1 MTRLKAL
8 LSRGYLPRE
17 IPPPFTTEA
26 YARAITRR
34 GVTLPKSF
42 TSDKKP
48 AKPCRHSL
56 ARVGIRRRQLSI
68 PNPVL
73 HYNLCREIADNW
85 RMLVSLIDRS
95 KLSKSIPKM
104 GPRVGRA
111 LLPSHDY
118 PELLQIRSR
127 IRATSKYLLRADISS
142 FYPSIYTH
150 SLAWT
155 IHGKGLSKRK
165 RGKPSLLGNRL
176 DRWIRNAQDKQT
188 IGIPIGPDTSLVIAE
203 TILSAVDKEIQDKIP
218 NVRGMRHIDDFEF
231 GFKTYADAEGALADL
246 QEVLRDFELELKP
259 EKTSIIPLPIPQQ
272 PSWVVEL
279 RNHQFRSGARA
290 QWGDL
295 MSYFDRAFV
304 LAQANPKMIV
314 LKYAVQRIRYQ
325 KIAPSNWP
333 LVQEFLFQCLMVETG
348 TFYPVLKQLVEH
360 HVAGRHV
367 DLSAVEE
374 IINYHIVQHCRLGH
388 GSEAAW
394 SVWAAIRFEIP
405 LDKSAAAALSGVSDS
420 IVALLS
426 LDAHHAGLIPSG
438 LDTSHWQTYMTAE
451 ALYGEAWLLS
461 YEANVK
467 GWLKSVSGK
476 DHVASDSNFS
486 FLKSEGV
493 CFYDEKRARTAIPTG
508 ASVGAGKAP
517 IFSFPV

>member
-1 MTRLKAL
+1 MARKKIDDELTELNQRSETMDKQLAVVD
-8 LSRGYLPRE
+8 GQIAERE
-17 IPPPFTTEA
+17 
-26 YARAITRR
+26 
-34 GVTLPKSF
+34 V
-42 TSDKKP
+42 D
-48 AKPCRHSL
+48 
-56 ARVGIRRRQLSI
+56 
-68 PNPVL
+68 
-73 HYNLCREIADNW
+73 
-85 RMLVSLIDRS
+85 
-95 KLSKSIPKM
+95 
-104 GPRVGRA
+104 
-111 LLPSHDY
+111 
-118 PELLQIRSR
+118 
-127 IRATSKYLLRADISS
+127 LRAAPPGAKRVPLPV
-142 FYPSIYTH
+142 FE
-150 SLAWT
+150 
-155 IHGKGLSKRK
+155 SKEALEK
-165 RGKPSLLGNRL
+165 AIANRH
-176 DRWIRNAQDKQT
+176 KT
-188 IGIPIGPDTSLVIAE
+188 PYGHE
-203 TILSAVDKEIQDKIP
+203 SAK
-218 NVRGMRHIDDFEF
+218 
-231 GFKTYADAEGALADL
+231 
-246 QEVLRDFELELKP
+246 EVLRDFELELKP